1 MADSETGQRGPGQ
14 RDSGQRDS
22 GQRGN
27 LTNGPILTTL
37 MRFSAPTLMANVLQS
52 MNGTVNAI
60 WVGRMLGGS
69 ALAATANANVVMF
82 LVFAATFGFGMA
94 ATVKIGQAF
103 GAGDIDAAR
112 RTFGTAMGFCVA
124 LSLLVAIAGWVGAPA
139 LLRAMSTPPV
149 IYGFA
154 LAYLRVI
161 FIAMPAQMISVIVS
175 MAMRGAGDAAT
186 PLRMMVVSVVL
197 DVVLNPLLIGGFG
210 PIPALGIA
218 GSALAT
224 TIASTLGMFAY
235 IVVLYARNLP
245 VRLRGR
251 ELRYL
256 VPSPAELHFI
266 VTKGLPMG
274 AQMLVVS
281 MAGIIMVGLVNRE
294 GSTASAAYG
303 ASLQVWTYLQ
313 MPALAISAAVSAMA
327 AQSIGAR
334 LFERLD
340 AITRAGVVLNLA
352 MTGAMTA
359 LLLLFDRPVLELFLG
374 AHSPAV
380 DLARHIQFLASW
392 SYILFGI
399 TIVLTG
405 TMRAAGAVLPPLIV
419 LALALYP
426 GRLGFYRLAHP
437 ALGMDAIWL
446 SFPVGSA
453 IALVLAYGAYRLIP
467 WRKRAQASR
476 IVPTSA
482 RAAPI

>member
-1 MADSETGQRGPGQ
+1 MPETEIDERAPGQRG
-14 RDSGQRDS
+14 D
-22 GQRGN
+22 
-27 LTNGPILTTL
+27 LTHGPIFATL
-37 MRFSAPTLMANVLQS
+37 WRFSAPTLTANVLQS

-94 ATVKIGQAF
+94 ATVRIGQAF
-103 GAGDIDAAR
+103 GAGNIDAAR
-112 RTFGTAMGFCVA
+112 RTFGTAMGFCVS
-124 LSLLVAIAGWVGAPA
+124 LSLLVAVLGWFGAPA
-139 LLRAMSTPPV
+139 LLSAMSTPPLV
-149 IYGFA
+149 YGFA

-161 FIAMPAQMISVIVS
+161 FIAMPAQMITVIVS
-175 MAMRGAGDAAT
+175 MAMRGAGDATT
-186 PLRMMVVSVVL
+186 PLRMMIISVVL
-197 DVVLNPLLIGGFG
+197 DVALNPLLIGGLG

-224 TIASTLGMFAY
+224 TIASTVGMLVY
-235 IVVLYARNLP
+235 LVVLYARNLP

-251 ELRYL
+251 ELHYL
-256 VPSPAELHFI
+256 VPAMAELRFI

-313 MPALAISAAVSAMA
+313 MPALAISAGVSAMA
-327 AQSIGAR
+327 AQTIGAR
-334 LFERLD
+334 LFDRLD
-340 AITRAGVVLNLA
+340 AITRAGIVLNLA
-352 MTGAMTA
+352 MTGTMTA

-380 DLARHIQFLASW
+380 GLARHIQFLASW
-392 SYILFGI
+392 SYTLFGI
-399 TIVLTG
+399 MIVLMG

-426 GRLGFYRLAHP
+426 GRLGFYQLAHP

-446 SFPVGSA
+446 SFPVGSM
-453 IALVLAYGAYRLIP
+453 IALVLAYAAYRLVP
-467 WRKRAQASR
+467 WR
-476 IVPTSA
+476 
-482 RAAPI
+482 RAAEASGLPPLRASAAPV